1 MSHHIIVPT
10 DISFPPRPVPPT
22 FETTVIMRDL
32 MDLTASRSEIVRKTI
47 LDRLMDQAVD
57 KYYAMDHK
65 MPPLPDQRG
74 TIIEVLVNHRKPKYG
89 QLGIA
94 VLDGNKL
101 WRVTYVNPGLGTMV
115 HETVKEDQIRDWR
128 QYPTIVPSLVNPPQV
143 TSHRNPIEDIV
154 HGVEA
159 DEA

>member
-1 MSHHIIVPT
+1 MSRHIIVPK

-22 FETTVIMRDL
+22 FETSISMGDL
-32 MDLTASRSEIVRKTI
+32 MDLKASRSDIVRQSI
-47 LDRLMDQAVD
+47 VDRALDKAIHEH
-57 KYYAMDHK
+57 YAMDHK

-74 TIIEVLVNHRKPKYG
+74 TIIEVMVNHRPVKYG

-94 VLDGNKL
+94 ILDSNKL

-115 HETVKEDQIRDWR
+115 HETVKEDQISDWR
-128 QYPTIVPSLVNPPQV
+128 PYPTIVPDLINPPQV

-159 DEA
+159 DPA